1 MPDNQTELVSRIVVG
16 VSIVVLGALFVWV
29 CSTVKTTET
38 RITVL
43 ESQFAQVVKDTDEI
57 KRAQAKQ
64 TVLSQETAVAIQEL
78 KTMMR
83 KRYGSD

>member
-1 MPDNQTELVSRIVVG
+1 MNILKRLEQFE
-16 VSIVVLGALFVWV
+16 
-29 CSTVKTTET
+29 E
-38 RITVL
+38 L